1 MRRKTT
7 LNSSRSYS
15 TDRGQLKASGAPY
28 DRHNVDCATDKRP
41 KPNGSAQS
49 SLQVSKW
56 SNAAHSWDD
65 PDYSILNDRSGELP
79 EFLSAALPGRGR
91 PGSKGQRTEPALRR
105 GILPSRSS
113 ASPQA

>member
-7 LNSSRSYS
+7 LDSSRSYS

-65 PDYSILNDRSGELP
+65 PDYSILNDRRGELP
-79 EFLSAALPGRGR
+79 DFFATA
-91 PGSKGQRTEPALRR
+91 RTGP
-105 GILPSRSS
+105 
-113 ASPQA
+113 